1 MSPFFSIVVPLYN
14 KEKHIEKTLQ
24 SVFDQTFQDFEIL
37 VVNDG
42 STDQSLK
49 VTENI
54 TDRRIHIISI
64 KNSGVSHARN
74 VGISKAKADFVA
86 FLDADD
92 LWKKDHLENLHQL
105 IKDFPDCG
113 LYATAYIKQT
123 KETFLECKFK
133 GIPNKRDWSGVV
145 EDYFQSSI
153 YNSIAWASA
162 VAIPKKTFEEV
173 GFFDEKITLGA
184 GEDTDMWIRIA
195 LKRPVAFNNKISAI
209 HNLYAENRL
218 SNSNTNLR
226 QFINLDKYE
235 EKAKNNPSL
244 KKYLDINRFSIGL
257 KYMLVGNKDKAK
269 SYFEK
274 IDKYNLNGKQKLLVN
289 QPKGVLKLL
298 ILVQNMLRNMNIQL
312 TPFH

>member
-1 MSPFFSIVVPLYN
+1 MSPFFSIVIPLYN

-92 LWKKDHLENLHQL
+92 LWKKDHLENLRQL

-123 KETFLECKFK
+123 KETFLECNFK
-133 GIPNKRDWSGVV
+133 GIPNKGDWSGVV

-289 QPKGVLKLL
+289 QPKEVLKLL
-298 ILVQNMLRNMNIQL
+298 IVVQNMLRKMNIQL